1 MAESVPQVVGAVG
14 AVALAEVAE
23 GRVREVWPSVA
34 SFPAIASIG
43 QMLTRTI
50 ILAPLGWLVMS
61 TVYFGKLMPFL
72 MRRYT
77 LTNRRLMIRKGWHG
91 SVGQEVP
98 LSAIDEIRV
107 VVDGNNTFFRAADL
121 QIVGAGQ
128 VLMTLAGV
136 PDPESFRQVVLCT
149 CQAWVPGK
157 SKSMIPFRSASEFK

>member
-1 MAESVPQVVGAVG
+1 MAENVPQAVG
-14 AVALAEVAE
+14 AVVLAEVAE

-34 SFPAIASIG
+34 SFPGIANVG
-43 QMLTRTI
+43 RMLTRTI
-50 ILAPLGWLVMS
+50 ILAPLAWLIMS
-61 TVYFGKLMPFL
+61 SVYFGKLMPFL

-91 SVGQEVP
+91 SVAQEVP

-121 QIVGAGQ
+121 QIVGGGQ

-136 PDPESFRQVVLCT
+136 PDPESFRHAILAT

-157 SKSMIPFRSASEFK
+157 SKAMIPFRPASEFK

>member
-1 MAESVPQVVGAVG
+1 MAESVPQGVGA
-14 AVALAEVAE
+14 AALAEVAE

-34 SFPAIASIG
+34 SFPAIASLG
-43 QMLTRTI
+43 QLLTRTI
-50 ILAPLGWLVMS
+50 VLAPLAWLVMS

-77 LTNRRLMIRKGWHG
+77 LTNRRVMIRKGWHG
-91 SVGQEVP
+91 SVAQEVP

-107 VVDGNNTFFRAADL
+107 VADGNITFFRAADL
-121 QIVGAGQ
+121 QIVGGGK

-136 PDPESFRQVVLCT
+136 PDPESFRHAILDT
-149 CQAWVPGK
+149 CQAWAPGK

>member
-1 MAESVPQVVGAVG
+1 MAESVPQVVGAV
-14 AVALAEVAE
+14 ALVEVAE

-34 SFPAIASIG
+34 SFPAIASVG

-50 ILAPLGWLVMS
+50 ILAPLAWLIMS
-61 TVYFGKLMPFL
+61 SVYFGKLMPFL

-77 LTNRRLMIRKGWHG
+77 LTNRRLMIRKGWRG
-91 SVGQEVP
+91 SVAQEVP

-107 VVDGNNTFFRAADL
+107 VVDSNNTFFRAADL
-121 QIVGAGQ
+121 QIIGDGGK

-136 PDPESFRQVVLCT
+136 PDPESFRQAILST

-157 SKSMIPFRSASEFK
+157 SKTMIPFRSASEFK